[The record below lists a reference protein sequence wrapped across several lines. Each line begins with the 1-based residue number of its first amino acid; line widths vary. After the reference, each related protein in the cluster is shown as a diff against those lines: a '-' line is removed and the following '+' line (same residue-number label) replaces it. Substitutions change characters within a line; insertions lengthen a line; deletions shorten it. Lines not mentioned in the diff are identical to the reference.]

1 MRLSALALA
10 LLMLNGCATNDYA
23 MYVEAQRS
31 IAESQ
36 SRANIARYQ
45 MLGELVKT
53 GDPTT
58 KAIAAAGLLMG
69 NQNGQQT
76 PAPQQINAPVTASEM
91 AYRWGSIVLPF
102 LGGVWAV
109 KQGADVAKNASNNA
123 AAVSMN
129 TNGTM
134 AAISKSGIDGMSAG
148 AASNSSSLVNLGT
161 AGFNSLTTLG
171 QSGLTNLNDLGK
183 NSNSSLVTL
192 GTAGINGTSAVG
204 QSGITGAVTLG
215 QAGITGTSTVGQSGI
230 TGAVTLGTAGITGTS
245 TVGQAGIN
253 GVNHAVDSFIPALPA
268 P

>member
-1 MRLSALALA
+1 MRPSAIALA
-10 LLMLNGCATNDYA
+10 LLMLSGCATHDYA

-58 KAIAAAGLLMG
+58 KAIAAAGLLVG

-76 PAPQQINAPVTASEM
+76 PAQQQINAPVTASEM

-134 AAISKSGIDGMSAG
+134 AAISKSGIDGMSANS
-148 AASNSSSLVNLGT
+148 ASNSSSLVNLGT

-171 QSGLTNLNDLGK
+171 QSG
-183 NSNSSLVTL
+183 
-192 GTAGINGTSAVG
+192 
-204 QSGITGAVTLG
+204 
-215 QAGITGTSTVGQSGI
+215 
-230 TGAVTLGTAGITGTS
+230 ITGTS
-245 TVGQAGIN
+245 TVGQAGIK
-253 GVNHAVDSFIPALPA
+253 GLDQVIDSFIPALPA

>member
-1 MRLSALALA
+1 
-10 LLMLNGCATNDYA
+10 
-23 MYVEAQRS
+23 MYVEAQRA

-58 KAIAAAGLLMG
+58 KAIAAAGLLMS
-69 NQNGQQT
+69 GQAGQST
-76 PAPQQINAPVTASEM
+76 PQQAAAINAPVSASET
-91 AYRWGSIVLPF
+91 ALRWGSIVLPF

-134 AAISKSGIDGMSAG
+134 AAISRSGIDGMSASS
-148 AASNSSSLVNLGT
+148 AANATNLTTLGLG
-161 AGFNSLTTLG
+161 GFNSLTTLG
-171 QSGLTNLNDLGK
+171 QAGITGATDLGK
-183 NSNSSLVTL
+183 NSNGSL
-192 GTAGINGTSAVG
+192 
-204 QSGITGAVTLG
+204 VTLG
-215 QAGITGTSTVGQSGI
+215 QAGITGTSTVGQAGI
-230 TGAVTLGTAGITGTS
+230 TGAVNL
-245 TVGQAGIN
+245 GQAGIN
-253 GVNHAVDSFIPALPA
+253 GVNHVVDSLAPALITLPA

>member
-1 MRLSALALA
+1 MRPSVLALA
-10 LLMLNGCATNDYA
+10 LLTLNGCATQDYA

-58 KAIAAAGLLMG
+58 KAIAAAGLLMSG
-69 NQNGQQT
+69 QNAGS
-76 PAPQQINAPVTASEM
+76 PQQAAAINAPVSASET
-91 AYRWGSIVLPF
+91 ALRWGSIVLPF

-148 AASNSSSLVNLGT
+148 SASNAS
-161 AGFNSLTTLG
+161 SLTTLG
-171 QSGLTNLNDLGK
+171 LGGFNNLT
-183 NSNSSLVTL
+183 
-192 GTAGINGTSAVG
+192 
-204 QSGITGAVTLG
+204 TLG
-215 QAGITGTSTVGQSGI
+215 QAGITGVTDLGKNSNTSLVNLGQ
-230 TGAVTLGTAGITGTS
+230 AGITGTS

-253 GVNHAVDSFIPALPA
+253 GAVNLGQAGLNGINHTVDSLVPVLIA

>member
-1 MRLSALALA
+1 MRPSALALA
-10 LLMLNGCATNDYA
+10 LLMLSGCATNDYA

-58 KAIAAAGLLMG
+58 KAIAAAGLLMSG
-69 NQNGQQT
+69 QNGQGAQQQG
-76 PAPQQINAPVTASEM
+76 APIAAPVSASET
-91 AYRWGSIVLPF
+91 ALRWGSIVLPF

-134 AAISKSGIDGMSAG
+134 AAISKSGIDGLSGSSA
-148 AASNSSSLVNLGT
+148 ANTALGLG
-161 AGFNSLTTLG
+161 GFNSLTTLG
-171 QSGLTNLNDLGK
+171 QSGFTALTDVSK
-183 NSNSSLVTL
+183 NSNSSLV
-192 GTAGINGTSAVG
+192 N
-204 QSGITGAVTLG
+204 LG
-215 QAGITGTSTVGQSGI
+215 QAGITGTTTVGQAGLTATSTVGQAGI
-230 TGAVTLGTAGITGTS
+230 TGAVNLGQSGITGTS
-245 TVGQAGIN
+245 TVGQAGITATSTVGQAGIN
-253 GVNHAVDSFIPALPA
+253 GVNTSVETLVPVLLA

>member
-1 MRLSALALA
+1 MRPSAIALA
-10 LLMLNGCATNDYA
+10 LLMLSGCATHDYA

-58 KAIAAAGLLMG
+58 KAIAAAGLLMSG
-69 NQNGQQT
+69 QNGQGTQ
-76 PAPQQINAPVTASEM
+76 PQGAPIAAPVSASET
-91 AYRWGSIVLPF
+91 ALRWGSIVLPF

-134 AAISKSGIDGMSAG
+134 AAISKSGIDGLSGSSA
-148 AASNSSSLVNLGT
+148 ANTALGLG
-161 AGFNSLTTLG
+161 GFNSLTTLG
-171 QSGLTNLNDLGK
+171 QSG
-183 NSNSSLVTL
+183 
-192 GTAGINGTSAVG
+192 
-204 QSGITGAVTLG
+204 
-215 QAGITGTSTVGQSGI
+215 ITGTSTVGQAGI
-230 TGAVTLGTAGITGTS
+230 TGAVNLGTAGINGAVNLGTAGITGTS
-245 TVGQAGIN
+245 TVGQAGIKGLN
-253 GVNHAVDSFIPALPA
+253 QAIDSFIPALPA